1 MSWGSGVAVLFCSIF
16 LLFVFKRLLVKL
28 RNTGS
33 QENSKRSCAN
43 LMVVLGSGG
52 FHRVLCGFYSEYCGR
67 VCWAFS
73 THFRVFLQVQGGTRL
88 K

>member
-1 MSWGSGVAVLFCSIF
+1 MSWGSDVAVLFCSIF

-33 QENSKRSCAN
+33 QENSKRSCTN

-52 FHRVLCGFYSEYCGR
+52 FHRVVCGFYYMNIVAEFVG
-67 VCWAFS
+67 
-73 THFRVFLQVQGGTRL
+73 HFQHIFVYFF
-88 K
+88 